1 MSAHVNNLSSREM
14 AITSF
19 TTWKVESQFT
29 RKERRNEVKWEELE
43 QVDCKK
49 ISTDKRPE
57 IV

>member
-1 MSAHVNNLSSREM
+1 M